1 MRART
6 LKGFMLEVDEDH
18 DGTIDFNEFFKWYVK
33 ETDENGMNAKWSRT
47 VETRYEARIQD
58 AEDGKNES
66 TGSIYLGEKEF
77 RQGG

>member
-47 VETRYEARIQD
+47 VETRAMKLAFKTRKMAKRKHREHLSGR
-58 AEDGKNES
+58 
-66 TGSIYLGEKEF
+66 KEF